1 MTINYIMLLL
11 DFIDFAIFLSSCTKL
26 NSKLR
31 SVLFLFLGR
40 SKYYQN
46 QPSIGVLIKKC
57 SEKMKQIYRR
67 TSMPK
72 CDFNKVTFHFHWNHT
87 SAWVFSCKFAAYF
100 QNTFSQ
106 EQLWRADSALF
117 IHGCFKSLS
126 KILLGLSEA

>member
-1 MTINYIMLLL
+1 MLLL
-11 DFIDFAIFLSSCTKL
+11 DFTDFAIFLSSCTKL
-26 NSKLR
+26 NSRLR

-46 QPSIGVLIKKC
+46 HPSIGVLIKRC
-57 SEKMKQIYRR
+57 SEKMKQVYRR

-72 CDFNKVTFHFHWNHT
+72 CDFNKVTFHVHWNHT

-106 EQLWRADSALF
+106 EQLWRADSVLF
-117 IHGCFKSLS
+117 IHGCFISLS